1 MNKNKLMTILLGLFL
16 LWSCADDEVFVIDG
30 QVLHADQLQTVAL
43 YEGERKLDSVF
54 LNEEG
59 RFKFQ
64 RSAAHPRL
72 LTLEAGQHKYHL
84 ILQNGDRVSFHAD
97 LSEPADTYE
106 VTGSPLSDKIKLFAA
121 TLAEKDRLQL
131 ELENEFA
138 KQAAGLDD
146 AEVMALRQ
154 QFLQRY
160 RQQMADYTEAAVR
173 FAREHDDLAGFYAMS
188 TLDTELAEA
197 ELIAYADRIAGRW
210 DDNARVREFSEEM
223 ARLKVLAVGQ
233 PAPDFESL
241 TPNNQPVKL
250 SDFKGKYTLVDF
262 WASWCVPC
270 RQENP
275 NIVEQYHRFK
285 DRGFTVLGV
294 SLDGN
299 PGAWMRAIKEDGLE
313 WTQVSDLQQWGSEV
327 VGLYRLQA
335 IPTSY
340 LLDPEGI
347 IIAKNLRGPDLE
359 AFLEKTI
366 D

>member
-1 MNKNKLMTILLGLFL
+1 MNKLTVILGWFLFL
-16 LWSCADDEVFVIDG
+16 LSSCAGDDAFVIEG
-30 QVLHADQLQTVAL
+30 QVFNAQNIQTVSL

-54 LNEEG
+54 LDEQG
-59 RFKFQ
+59 RFKI
-64 RSAAHPRL
+64 RRAASHPRL
-72 LTLEAGQHKYHL
+72 LTLEAGQKRYQL

-97 LSEPADTYE
+97 LSKPVDVYE
-106 VTGSPLSDKIKLFAA
+106 VTGSPLSDKIKQFAA
-121 TLAEKDRLQL
+121 TFAEKERLQIAL
-131 ELENEFA
+131 EEEFA
-138 KQAAGLDD
+138 EKAAGLDD
-146 AEVMALRQ
+146 TALMALRQ

-160 RQQMADYTEAAVR
+160 RDQMTDYMNAAIR
-173 FAREHDDLAGFYAMS
+173 FANEHNDLAGFYAMT
-188 TLDTELAEA
+188 TLDRELAET
-197 ELIAYADRIAGRW
+197 ELIAYADSIAGRW
-210 DDNARVREFSEEM
+210 GDNARVRQFLDEM

-270 RQENP
+270 REENP

-285 DRGFTVLGV
+285 DKGFTVLGV

-299 PGAWMRAIKEDGLE
+299 PGSWLRAIKEDGLE
-313 WTQVSDLQQWGSEV
+313 WTQVSDLQQWGSDV
-327 VGLYRLQA
+327 VGLYRIQA

-340 LLDPEGI
+340 LLDTNGI

-359 AFLEKTI
+359 AFLERTF